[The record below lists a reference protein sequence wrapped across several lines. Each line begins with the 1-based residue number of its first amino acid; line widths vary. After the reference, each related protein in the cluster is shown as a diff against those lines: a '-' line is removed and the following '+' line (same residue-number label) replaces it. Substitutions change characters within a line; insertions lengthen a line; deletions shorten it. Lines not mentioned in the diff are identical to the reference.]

1 MNFKINRDELINIFS
16 EFIMILKEN
25 TIKPIISGLHIKA
38 KNGIVTFS
46 GTNLEIDYIR
56 ELSCEVYS
64 EGEVVFKPNLAFE
77 YIKLLDEDDIVLE
90 LSGESLKIG
99 NAEFNVLVGDNFPKN
114 LIKNIENT
122 GISIQAS
129 DFIFGLEK
137 VKFSAS
143 ISNEN
148 LQMNCIRVVFSKNEV
163 SYISTDSYRLSY
175 FKLEI
180 ENESELEFSIPL
192 ESVNVLSKILKDN
205 DDEIVISVLE
215 SQLVVMWKNIYFSCK
230 LITLPFPNYK
240 AILQN
245 NSFSKNME
253 FNLNEL
259 KSALKK
265 VLTVARTSNESKNGA
280 ILEFIGN
287 KLKISASS
295 GRAKINQKVD
305 TIKEGED
312 FKCSLNIKFLYEY
325 IENLNNNVIIKGN
338 GSSAMFQIT
347 ELDDDKYIYIL
358 MPLALRE

>member
-1 MNFKINRDELINIFS
+1 MNFKINKNELINIFS
-16 EFIMILKEN
+16 EFIMILKDN

-38 KNGIVTFS
+38 ENGIVTFS
-46 GTNLEIDYIR
+46 GTNLEVDYIR
-56 ELSCEVYS
+56 ELSCEIYKQ
-64 EGEVVFKPNLAFE
+64 GEVVFKPNLALE
-77 YIKLLDEDDIVLE
+77 YIKLLDEEEIILDF
-90 LSGESLKIG
+90 SGDTLKIG
-99 NAEFNVLVGDNFPKN
+99 NAEFNILIGDNFPKN
-114 LIKNIENT
+114 LMKNVDVS
-122 GISIQAS
+122 GISILAS
-129 DFIFGLEK
+129 DFISGFEK

-163 SYISTDSYRLSY
+163 SYISTDSYRLTY
-175 FKLEI
+175 FKSYVEGD
-180 ENESELEFSIPL
+180 NDLEFSIPL
-192 ESVNVLSKILKDN
+192 ESVNILSKILKDN
-205 DDEIVISVLE
+205 KEEIVISVIE
-215 SQLVVMWKNIYFSCK
+215 NQIVIMWKNTYFSCK

-245 NSFSKNME
+245 NVFSKNME
-253 FNLNEL
+253 FNLVEL

-287 KLKISASS
+287 KLKISSSS

-305 TIKEGED
+305 TIKQGED
-312 FKCSLNIKFLYEY
+312 FKCSLNIKFLYDY

-338 GSSAMFQIT
+338 NSSAMFQIV
-347 ELDDDKYIYIL
+347 EANNDNYLYIL